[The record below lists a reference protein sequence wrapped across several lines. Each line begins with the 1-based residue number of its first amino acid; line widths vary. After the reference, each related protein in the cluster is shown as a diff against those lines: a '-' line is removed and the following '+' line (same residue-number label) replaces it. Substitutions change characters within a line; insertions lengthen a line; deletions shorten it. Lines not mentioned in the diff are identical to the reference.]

1 MATFEKRNGA
11 WRAKVRK
18 SGSCLSKT
26 FLKKSDAVQWAAET
40 ERSIVLG
47 LAHGIDR
54 RAPLSH
60 ILKQYA
66 REVTPLKKGS
76 SSELLRIGVIQ
87 RHPAVEIS
95 LINLS
100 PNHIA
105 KYRDDRLKQVAP
117 GTVRRELSVISH
129 AVETARTEWG
139 YHLPGNPVAAI
150 RKPSEPKG
158 RNRRLEDDEE
168 NRLTQS
174 CAQSTNNWLLPLVR
188 FAIETGMRRGELLSL
203 EWQHVHLRLGWVH
216 LEDTKNGESRDVP
229 LSSRARQIL
238 CDLPRDSSGRVF
250 PVHFESLKGLWKRA
264 ISRSGIT
271 DLRFHDLRHEDT
283 SRFFER
289 GLNVIEVAAITGHK
303 DLRMLQRYTH
313 LKAGDLAKKLG

>member
-47 LAHGIDR
+47 LAHDIDR
-54 RAPLSH
+54 RITLSH
-60 ILKQYA
+60 VLKRYA

-87 RHPAVEIS
+87 RHPAAEIS

-100 PNHIA
+100 PNHMA

-129 AVETARTEWG
+129 AIETARREWG
-139 YHLPGNPVAAI
+139 FYLPGNPVSAI

-158 RNRRLEDDEE
+158 RNRRLEDNEE
-168 NRLTQS
+168 NRLIQS
-174 CAQSTNNWLLPLVR
+174 CAQSTNKWLLPLVD

-238 CDLPRDSSGRVF
+238 FDLPRDASGHVF
-250 PVHFESLKGLWKRA
+250 PVHFENLKGLWRRA
-264 ISRSGIT
+264 ILRSGIT
-271 DLRFHDLRHEDT
+271 DLRFHDLRHEAT
-283 SRFFER
+283 SRFFEN

-303 DLRMLQRYTH
+303 DLRMLHRYTH